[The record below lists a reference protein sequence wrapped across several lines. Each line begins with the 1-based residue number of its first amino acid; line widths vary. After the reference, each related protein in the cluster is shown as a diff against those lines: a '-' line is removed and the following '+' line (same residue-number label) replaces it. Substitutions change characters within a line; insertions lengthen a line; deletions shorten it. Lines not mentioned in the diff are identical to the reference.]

1 MKSQLWTSYSTSYT
15 LLGLARR
22 YLVVLRRDLTI
33 APIINGVG
41 LKFYAVGT
49 RVLYVATSS
58 AARNYFSGAPS
69 RGLSSAFGSRG
80 GPQRSALQTFT
91 ASIILSSPDGATFG
105 EKQNFCNF
113 QPPCTKIEGQLVPD
127 THTE

>member
-1 MKSQLWTSYSTSYT
+1 MDFLFDFLYIIGSSSTLSGRSQARSYYC
-15 LLGLARR
+15 AHYKRR
-22 YLVVLRRDLTI
+22 RT
-33 APIINGVG
+33 
-41 LKFYAVGT
+41 LKFCAVGT
-49 RVLYVATSS
+49 RILYVATSS

-69 RGLSSAFGSRG
+69 RGLSSAFGSRV
-80 GPQRSALQTFT
+80 GPQQRALQTFT